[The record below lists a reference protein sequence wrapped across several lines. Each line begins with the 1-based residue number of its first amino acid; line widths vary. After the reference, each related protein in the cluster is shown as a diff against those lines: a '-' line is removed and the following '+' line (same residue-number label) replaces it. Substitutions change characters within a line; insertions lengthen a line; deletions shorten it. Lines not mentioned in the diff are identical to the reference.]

1 MHGHLLI
8 NIVILLAMAVI
19 TVSLSRRLHFPPILG
34 YIIVGIIVGP
44 SGFAFIEKEENIEL
58 LAEFGI
64 VFLLFAIGLEFS
76 VSQMLSMKKQV
87 FGLGSA
93 QVVTTALVVYFI
105 GHLAGLDPNTNIV
118 IAGAFALSSTAI
130 VIKQLTEQSEIQS
143 RHGRGALGILIF
155 QDIMAIPLL
164 ILIPTL
170 AMSGD
175 NNDALTWALVMA
187 FIKGVLVVVV
197 MHMIGKYLLRPLFH
211 EVAMAKSQELFTLTV
226 LTVALGAAAF
236 TEEMGLSMT
245 LGAFLAGMMLSET
258 EYRHQIESDIRP
270 FQDILL
276 GLFFVT
282 VGMIISLEILLEHF
296 WTIIGLTIG
305 IILLKGLILYAVSLI
320 FDRGRGVSLRIAL
333 TLSQVGEFGLVLMT
347 LAFTFK
353 LLPEQTGNILL
364 TAAVLSMAVAPF
376 LVKFNGR
383 ITKAIHNE
391 SYRKNHHEIENTIS
405 EDNKHI
411 RDHIILCGFGRV
423 GQTVS
428 RFLHSSNKQ
437 FIALDMDI
445 KRVQEARAAGESVY
459 YGDAAKQTILHAA
472 SLDKAKMVVIT
483 FSDFHASMKILH
495 AIRQANTDIRVLV
508 RTLDDSHVN
517 ELLEAGASEAIP
529 DTFESAIMLSS
540 HLLLLMGEPPR
551 KVLNETRKI
560 RKNRYQTLEDFYPGE
575 DDNPLEQ
582 HQVMTGIIHSILM
595 DEGSYGIG
603 KTLKELK
610 LSVFD
615 VKINAIKRGHVR
627 GENPSLETELRLH
640 DHLVLSGSVDDLQKA
655 ETYIKSG
662 SRKVKIDAHKAKKKL
677 AKIEKTEN

>member
-1 MHGHLLI
+1 MNDHLLI
-8 NIVILLAMAVI
+8 HIVLLLTIAVI

-44 SGFAFIEKEENIEL
+44 NGFGWIGKEENIEL

-76 VSQMLSMKKQV
+76 VSQMLSMRKQV
-87 FGLGSA
+87 FGLGTA
-93 QVVTTALVVYFI
+93 QVVTTALVVYII
-105 GHLAGLDPNTNIV
+105 GYLAGLDPNTNIV

-143 RHGRGALGILIF
+143 RHGRSAIGILIF
-155 QDIMAIPLL
+155 QDIMAIPML

-170 AMSGD
+170 AMSDAG
-175 NNDALTWALVMA
+175 NNALTWALVSA

-211 EVAMAKSQELFTLTV
+211 EVASAKSQELFTLTV

-282 VGMIISLEILLEHF
+282 VGMIISLEILQQHF
-296 WTIIGLTIG
+296 WLIISLTLG
-305 IILLKGLILYAVSLI
+305 IILIKGAVLYLISRI
-320 FDRGRGVSLRIAL
+320 FHKGGGVSLRIAL
-333 TLSQVGEFGLVLMT
+333 SLSQVGEFGLVLMT
-347 LAFTFK
+347 LAFTFH

-364 TAAVLSMAVAPF
+364 TSAVLSMAVAPF
-376 LVKFNGR
+376 LVKFNGK
-383 ITKAIHNE
+383 IAKFIHKG
-391 SYRKNHHEIENTIS
+391 SYSKSHHEIENTIS

-411 RDHIILCGFGRV
+411 RDHVILCGFGRV

-428 RFLHSSNKQ
+428 RFLHNSNKR

-445 KRVQEARAAGESVY
+445 KRVHEARAAGESVY
-459 YGDAAKQTILHAA
+459 YGDAAKETILHAA
-472 SLDKAKMVVIT
+472 SLDKAQIVMIT

-495 AIRQANTDIRVLV
+495 TIRRINKEIPILV
-508 RTLDDSHVN
+508 RTIDDSHVN
-517 ELLEAGASEAIP
+517 ELIEAGANEVIP

-540 HLLLLMGEPPR
+540 HLMLMMGEAPR
-551 KVLNETRKI
+551 KVLQETRKI
-560 RKNRYQTLEDFYPGE
+560 RKNRYQTLENFYPGE
-575 DDNPLEQ
+575 DDNILEQ
-582 HQVMTGIIHSILM
+582 HQVMKGIIHTILLE
-595 DEGSYGIG
+595 DGFYAVG
-603 KTLKELK
+603 KTLKELA
-610 LSVFD
+610 LGDFEVR
-615 VKINAIKRGHVR
+615 VEAIKRGHVR
-627 GENPSLETELRLH
+627 GENPSSETRLRLH
-640 DHLVLSGSVDDLQKA
+640 DHLVLSGLQEDIHLA
-655 ETYIKSG
+655 EQFVKTGKS
-662 SRKVKIDAHKAKKKL
+662 KVKKPV
-677 AKIEKTEN
+677 

>member
-1 MHGHLLI
+1 
-8 NIVILLAMAVI
+8 MAVVI
-19 TVSLSRRLHFPPILG
+19 VSISRRLHFPPILG

-44 SGFAFIEKEENIEL
+44 SGLALIEKEENIEL

-76 VSQMLSMKKQV
+76 FSQMIAMRKQV
-87 FGLGSA
+87 FGLGTA
-93 QVVTTALVVYFI
+93 QVFTTGILVYI
-105 GHLAGLDPNTNIV
+105 IAQLAGLDQNTSIV

-143 RHGRGALGILIF
+143 RHGRSTLGILIF

-170 AMSGD
+170 ALSGD
-175 NNDALTWALVMA
+175 SENALTWALVSA
-187 FIKGVLVVVV
+187 FLKGVLVVVV
-197 MHMIGKYLLRPLFH
+197 MHLIGKYLLRPLFH
-211 EVAMAKSQELFTLTV
+211 EVASAKSQELFTLTV
-226 LTVALGAAAF
+226 LTVALGSAAF
-236 TEEMGLSMT
+236 TEEFGLSMT

-282 VGMIISLEILLEHF
+282 VGMIISLDLLIEHLWVILL
-296 WTIIGLTIG
+296 LTVG
-305 IILLKGLILYAVSLI
+305 IILLKGAVLYAVSMI
-320 FDRGRGVSLRIAL
+320 FNKGAGVSLRIAL
-333 TLSQVGEFGLVLMT
+333 SLSQVGEFGLVLMT

-364 TAAVLSMAVAPF
+364 TAAVLSMAIAPF
-376 LVKFNGR
+376 LVKFNGK
-383 ITKAIHNE
+383 ITKSIHKG
-391 SYRKNHHEIENTIS
+391 SYQKNHHEIENTIS

-411 RDHIILCGFGRV
+411 KDHVILCGFGRV

-428 RFLHSSNKQ
+428 RFLHSSNNR

-445 KRVQEARAAGESVY
+445 KRVHEARAAGESVY

-472 SLDKAKMVVIT
+472 SIEKARIVMIT

-495 AIRQANTDIRVLV
+495 TVRSINKNIPILV

-517 ELLEAGASEAIP
+517 ELLEAGASEVIP

-540 HLLLLMGEPPR
+540 QLLLMIGEPPR
-551 KVLNETRKI
+551 KVLQETRNI
-560 RKNRYQTLEDFYPGE
+560 RKNRYQTLANFYPGE

-582 HQVMTGIIHSILM
+582 HQVMKGIIHTVLLENQ
-595 DEGSYGIG
+595 DFAIG
-603 KTLKELK
+603 ETLKDLN
-610 LSVFD
+610 LNQFN
-615 VKINAIKRGHVR
+615 VKVEAIKRGHVR
-627 GENPSLETELRLH
+627 GENPSSDTTMRLH
-640 DHLVLSGSVDDLQKA
+640 DHLVISGLSEDVNKA
-655 ETYIKSG
+655 EKY
-662 SRKVKIDAHKAKKKL
+662 VKTAKH
-677 AKIEKTEN
+677 